1 MCSYCGCQAITVIGR
16 FMAEHDDVVNALT
29 ALRTACGRGDLPAT
43 VAAVEAM
50 TSLLHPHTHAEEVG
64 LFAVMGADEEFHDH
78 IEVLCGE
85 HRGLDD
91 LLDAI
96 AAGGFDRFDAFE
108 RALRAH
114 IEKED
119 NGLFPAAA
127 IALSGPDWDRVEAL
141 TPPPQLSRP

>member
-29 ALRTACGRGDLPAT
+29 ALRSACSRSDAAAA
-43 VAAVEAM
+43 VAAVHTM
-50 TSLLHPHTHAEEVG
+50 SGLLHPHTHAEEVG
-64 LFAVMGADEEFHDH
+64 LFAVMGEDEEFHDH

-85 HRGLDD
+85 HRLLDD

-96 AAGGFDRFDAFE
+96 ATGAFDRFDAFE

-114 IEKED
+114 IDKED

-127 IALSGPDWDRVEAL
+127 IALSGPDWDRVDSL
-141 TPPPQLSRP
+141 TPPPR